1 MQDALLAPRVGAA
14 RLGSAARRA
23 PTAGPAGYY
32 KLGGGG
38 DGARERMGPAG
49 VSRLGEGRTT
59 TLCAQLRSYLRSQ
72 EQIEPYDSFI
82 RILQSASGPNITGSV
97 ENIMSQIE
105 RKL

>member
-49 VSRLGEGRTT
+49 VSRLGEGRRTT
-59 TLCAQLRSYLRSQ
+59 ALRPASILS
-72 EQIEPYDSFI
+72 EEPRAD
-82 RILQSASGPNITGSV
+82 
-97 ENIMSQIE
+97 
-105 RKL
+105 

>member
-1 MQDALLAPRVGAA
+1 MVQDALLAPHVGAA

-59 TLCAQLRSYLRSQ
+59 ALCAQLRSYLRS
-72 EQIEPYDSFI
+72 IEPYDSFI
-82 RILQSASGPNITGSV
+82 RILQSASWSNVAGSV
-97 ENIMSQIE
+97 ENDMSRVE
-105 RKL
+105 GKL